1 MLNKISCAG
10 ISITVH
16 HNAHILENI
25 GVRRLS
31 ILRVLRRSL
40 WLRACIVTSSTSSR
54 ALACRRKSK
63 PSMDNQLSS
72 VIDNRFR
79 VDLTK
84 AL

>member
-1 MLNKISCAG
+1 
-10 ISITVH
+10 
-16 HNAHILENI
+16 
-25 GVRRLS
+25 
-31 ILRVLRRSL
+31 L
-40 WLRACIVTSSTSSR
+40 WLRACIVTSSTASR
-54 ALACRRKSK
+54 ALASRRKSK